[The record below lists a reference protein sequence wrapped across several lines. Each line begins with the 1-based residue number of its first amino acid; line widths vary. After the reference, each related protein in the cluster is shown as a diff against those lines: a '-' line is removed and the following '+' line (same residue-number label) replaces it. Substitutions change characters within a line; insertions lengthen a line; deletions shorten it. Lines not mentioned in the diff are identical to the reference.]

1 MRKFN
6 VSLAVALAVVVAAW
20 LSPAPAKAGL
30 FGRRA
35 AYAYGQAQAPT
46 CAGGLCGV
54 QSYATSAPA
63 AYTGRTPLYH
73 PVYTVPTPAPTAP
86 YVDPSWVQAPATMGS
101 TYAQAPARV
110 YASPSSPAPEDSPS
124 GFLAALN
131 AYRAM
136 AGRPALSWD
145 SNLAAWAAA
154 NSRWPHGTTAPGAG
168 QCSAR
173 TVSYQEALRQWI
185 NSPPHQAILMGATTC
200 VGVSPC
206 AFGMTVNAR

>member
-35 AYAYGQAQAPT
+35 AYAYGQAQAPA
-46 CAGGLCGV
+46 CAGGSCGV

-63 AYTGRTPLYH
+63 AYAGQTPLYH
-73 PVYTVPTPAPTAP
+73 PVYTVPTPAQAAP
-86 YVDPSWVQAPATMGS
+86 HIDPSWVQAPATMGS

-110 YASPSSPAPEDSPS
+110 YASPSSPAEDSPS

-131 AYRAM
+131 AYRA
-136 AGRPALSWD
+136 ARGKHPLAWD
-145 SNLAAWAAA
+145 STLASWAAA
-154 NSRWPHGTTAPGAG
+154 NSRWPHGTMAPGAA

-173 TVSYQEALRQWI
+173 TVSYLDALNQWI
-185 NSPPHQAILMGATTC
+185 NSPPHLAILMSATTS

-206 AFGMTVNAR
+206 AFGMTANAK